1 MKEGKIAILL
11 PCLLTGGTEVAT
23 ADTVRALVDLGFSV
37 DVLVYFDEV
46 DPAMIE
52 VIQRTNA
59 VVIPLSI
66 PRRSG
71 SIGAMQL
78 LFTLAKQLAAGRYDL
93 IWLQYMTPTLLPLV
107 VARFFTFRLVSCIHV
122 AASHYNAQGLRRI
135 RWMARHWLT
144 RFVCVSHTVANG
156 VFGDGWENSIYSRKI
171 AVIPNSIDPSK
182 VDAAAPRGWRDEA
195 GWPENRV
202 IVGYCGRLAT
212 IKGADILLE
221 AVGQLLVKGH
231 DIGVVLV
238 GEGEQRVLLESLGTK
253 LGFGK
258 RLYFAGR
265 IPRDEIYA
273 AIKGFDITVVPSREE
288 GFGLSALESMAA
300 GTTLIASD
308 AGALPEIVI
317 GDETG
322 LLFRAGSA
330 PDLAKRLLELLGQ
343 PILRDQLAVAS
354 KRHVAEKY
362 SIAGYQR
369 RLADL
374 IESL

>member
-1 MKEGKIAILL
+1 
-11 PCLLTGGTEVAT
+11 
-23 ADTVRALVDLGFSV
+23 
-37 DVLVYFDEV
+37 
-46 DPAMIE
+46 
-52 VIQRTNA
+52 
-59 VVIPLSI
+59 
-66 PRRSG
+66 
-71 SIGAMQL
+71 
-78 LFTLAKQLAAGRYDL
+78 
-93 IWLQYMTPTLLPLV
+93 
-107 VARFFTFRLVSCIHV
+107 
-122 AASHYNAQGLRRI
+122 
-135 RWMARHWLT
+135 
-144 RFVCVSHTVANG
+144 VSHTVANG

-238 GEGEQRVLLESLGTK
+238 GEGDQRVLLESLGTK
-253 LGFGK
+253 LEFGE

-317 GDETG
+317 G
-322 LLFRAGSA
+322 
-330 PDLAKRLLELLGQ
+330 
-343 PILRDQLAVAS
+343 
-354 KRHVAEKY
+354 
-362 SIAGYQR
+362 
-369 RLADL
+369 
-374 IESL
+374 

>member
-1 MKEGKIAILL
+1 MKRRKIAIML

-23 ADTVRALVDLGFSV
+23 LDTLRVFVRLGFTV
-37 DVLVYFDEV
+37 DVIVYFDEV
-46 DPAMIE
+46 DLLMLESFATE
-52 VIQRTNA
+52 GGNLVLLGLRRYGGRTA
-59 VVIPLSI
+59 QARLAAALV
-66 PRRSG
+66 R
-71 SIGAMQL
+71 QL
-78 LFTLAKQLAAGRYDL
+78 LIGRYYL

-107 VARFFTFRLVSCIHV
+107 VARFFTFRLASCIHV

-156 VFGDGWENSIYSRKI
+156 IFGEGWKNSIYSRKI

-182 VDAAAPRGWRDEA
+182 VDTAAPRGWRDEA

-212 IKGADILLE
+212 IKGVDILLK
-221 AVGQLLVKGH
+221 AVGNLLVKGH